1 MSEVYTEPRHIRP
14 LASFARLV
22 ARLHRVRGDKV
33 VYKVIKVIRIIVSIR
48 ARFNNNNIPKF
59 RDIRIPR
66 GANEALASQRIGF
79 SIGSVCPGY
88 VNPDDNNLSK
98 DPFLR
103 PCPVRPSHR
112 IFFSLRCAARPSLV
126 AKNRSSLLLQIFQF
140 PRISDSFM
148 FDGWLSDSFLFVQI
162 NALCALTVDS
172 RPAFG
177 SMR

>member
-33 VYKVIKVIRIIVSIR
+33 VYKVIKIIRIIVSIR

-112 IFFSLRCAARPSLV
+112 IFFLPSLRGQTVPGGQESLV
-126 AKNRSSLLLQIFQF
+126 SPFANFSVSSNI
-140 PRISDSFM
+140 
-148 FDGWLSDSFLFVQI
+148 G
-162 NALCALTVDS
+162 
-172 RPAFG
+172 
-177 SMR
+177 